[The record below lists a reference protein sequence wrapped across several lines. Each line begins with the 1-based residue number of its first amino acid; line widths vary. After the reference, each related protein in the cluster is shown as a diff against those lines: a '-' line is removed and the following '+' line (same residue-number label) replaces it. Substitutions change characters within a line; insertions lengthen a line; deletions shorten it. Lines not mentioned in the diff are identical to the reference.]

1 MNLRIRHAGGEHAS
15 DASVAF
21 LIGRPT
27 FVAAFS
33 FCFRLALCLSATAI
47 VIVLTRDRREHVEAG
62 LIVFAFVVIYLSI
75 QLEPADFW
83 HFKELDQPGEW
94 PMKTDLDASGVPP
107 EKAFGQHNPSNV
119 QTFKRHEFSADM
131 VLEPG
136 VVVSFA
142 DARQQE
148 LPGVIKRVE
157 GDQVDVDFNHP
168 LSGHTLNFEVK
179 IIDVEPVGPTH

>member
-1 MNLRIRHAGGEHAS
+1 MKELPIDKGTRVKLHFALKFEDGETV
-15 DASVAF
+15 DT
-21 LIGRPT
+21 T
-27 FVAAFS
+27 F
-33 FCFRLALCLSATAI
+33 
-47 VIVLTRDRREHVEAG
+47 DK
-62 LIVFAFVVIYLSI
+62 
-75 QLEPADFW
+75 EPATLEIGDENLTENFEAYLVGLKAGD
-83 HFKELDQPGEW
+83 H
-94 PMKTDLDASGVPP
+94 KTFEVPP

-148 LPGVIKRVE
+148 LPGVVKRVE

-168 LSGHTLNFEVK
+168 LAGHTLQFEVQ
-179 IIDVEPVGPTH
+179 IIDVEPAGPTH